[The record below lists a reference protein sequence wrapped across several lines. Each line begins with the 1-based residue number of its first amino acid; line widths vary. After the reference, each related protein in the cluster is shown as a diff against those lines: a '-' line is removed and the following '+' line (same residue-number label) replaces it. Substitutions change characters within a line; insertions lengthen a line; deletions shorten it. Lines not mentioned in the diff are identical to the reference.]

1 MIIKKGDRF
10 FSVEKIMK
18 KNVFSDS
25 RKGNIFLHSKLVYCN
40 CVLLPKVKGVQDV
53 EEVTLCV
60 SERGAFDFRSSGCD
74 FLNIPIQGDFIL
86 DLEKGQFN
94 RLLDHSYHV
103 LASIHERSRRRI
115 KTWQLDEIRRNSDYD
130 IEFEDDFYH
139 FLKLAECQ
147 IEYINEFHLYDLTKL
162 ELLKDI
168 LKDFDIFYLK
178 IPTDSIE
185 SVGRGQAKCGI
196 RFQIYKTHS
205 QLAEILK
212 KKLDCITV
220 VAYNG
225 TEYKVKYIS
234 SILEEGYIGVEIE
247 DSNNIVYLALDEG
260 FEQEFEHRMSKKR
273 NLHIKIPKFILN

>member
-1 MIIKKGDRF
+1 MIIKRDGRF
-10 FSVEKIMK
+10 YSVEKIVK
-18 KNVFSDS
+18 RNIFSDS
-25 RKGNIFLHSKLVYCN
+25 RAGNVFLHSRLIYYN
-40 CVLLPKVKGVQDV
+40 PVLLTRFEGTPDLEDV
-53 EEVTLCV
+53 HLCV
-60 SERGAFDFRSSGCD
+60 SERGAFDFRYLQRN
-74 FLNIPIQGDFIL
+74 FLEIPIQGDFIL

-94 RLLDHSYHV
+94 RLLDHSYDV
-103 LASIHERSRRRI
+103 LASTHERSRRRI
-115 KTWQLDEIRRNSDYD
+115 EKWQLDEIRRNSDYD